1 MDIDLDNSMALPKSL
16 FGKKNDKRLTESQS
30 PFSIKTNTPN
40 IRDTP
45 KKDKTILGSLN
56 SPIGQKS
63 KR

>member
-16 FGKKNDKRLTESQS
+16 FGKKNDKRLMESQS
-30 PFSIKTNTPN
+30 PISIKNNTPN

-45 KKDKTILGSLN
+45 RKENTILGSIN

-63 KR
+63 K